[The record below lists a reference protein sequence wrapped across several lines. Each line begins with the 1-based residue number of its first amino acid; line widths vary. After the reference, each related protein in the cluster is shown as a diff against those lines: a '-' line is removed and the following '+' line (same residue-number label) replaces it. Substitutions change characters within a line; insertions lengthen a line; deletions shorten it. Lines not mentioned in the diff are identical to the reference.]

1 MAKRKADTM
10 TGICRYCGQ
19 VHAVV
24 AEDQPE
30 ADRLA
35 IESCNCEGAIRHQR
49 RKEAVEKIE
58 LLNTLPEDQTGFR
71 PVSEEL
77 CMLLKALGEK
87 MADGK
92 LDNVAMTAEGRRI
105 SMKLKADTIRIA
117 QQKTVK
123 SELEC

>member
-1 MAKRKADTM
+1 MAETM
-10 TGICRYCGQ
+10 MGTCRYCGQ

-24 AEDQPE
+24 AESRVE
-30 ADRLA
+30 ADELA
-35 IESCNCEGAIRHQR
+35 EQSCNCEGAIRHQR

-58 LLNTLPEDQTGFR
+58 LLKQLPEDQTGFR

-77 CMLLKALGEK
+77 CMVLKELGGR

-92 LDNVAMTAEGRRI
+92 IDSVSMTAEGRRI
-105 SMKLKADTIRIA
+105 SMKLKADTIKIS
-117 QQKTVK
+117 QSKTVK

>member
-1 MAKRKADTM
+1 MSETM
-10 TGICRYCGQ
+10 MGTCKYCGQ

-24 AEDQPE
+24 AEDEWE
-30 ADRLA
+30 ANELA
-35 IESCNCEGAIRHQR
+35 EQSCNCEGAIMHQR

-58 LLNTLPEDQTGFR
+58 LLKQLPEDQTGFR

-77 CMLLKALGEK
+77 CMMLKNLGAR

-92 LDNVAMTAEGRRI
+92 IDNVGVTAEGRRI
-105 SMKLKADTIRIA
+105 SMKLKADTIKIS
-117 QQKTVK
+117 QSKTVK

>member
-1 MAKRKADTM
+1 M
-10 TGICRYCGQ
+10 TGTCRYCGQ

-24 AEDQPE
+24 AEDQHE

-35 IESCNCEGAIRHQR
+35 MECCNCEEAIRHQR
-49 RKEAVEKIE
+49 RKEAVEKIDM
-58 LLNTLPEDQTGFR
+58 LKQIPEEQTGFR

-77 CMLLKALGEK
+77 CMTLKLLGEK

-92 LDNVAMTAEGRRI
+92 VDNISMTAEGRRI
-105 SMKLKADTIRIA
+105 SMRMKQDSIKIS